1 MHKDKKRQRKDRG
14 TEDRMTE
21 KTKNNDIEKLL
32 CQAFPQTN
40 GH

>member
-1 MHKDKKRQRKDRG
+1 MERHSNRG

-32 CQAFPQTN
+32 CQALPQTN